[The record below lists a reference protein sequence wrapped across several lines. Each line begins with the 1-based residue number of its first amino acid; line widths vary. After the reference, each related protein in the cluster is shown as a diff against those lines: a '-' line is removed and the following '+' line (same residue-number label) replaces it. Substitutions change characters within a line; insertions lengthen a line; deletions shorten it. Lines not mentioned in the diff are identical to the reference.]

1 MLIKREKI
9 VAGNWKMNLDRQK
22 SIALA
27 ESIATQNA
35 DASSV
40 TIVLCPPNV
49 YIEAVG
55 AAIGIAQGKNASR
68 LALGAQNMHEL
79 ANGAFTGEVAAAML
93 VDCGCRYV
101 ILGHS
106 ERRTLY
112 AETNATVN
120 AKTKAALAAGLTP
133 IVCVGELLEER
144 EAARTDEVVARQITG
159 SLSGL
164 PAADFTRIIVAYEPV
179 WAIGT
184 GRVATPQQA
193 QEVHALIR
201 GLLVTMSSADIAGQ
215 VRIVYGGSVKPDNA
229 NDLASQPDIDGALVG
244 GASLKAEDFLGI
256 AKAFQ

>member
-27 ESIATQNA
+27 ESIATQHA

-120 AKTKAALAAGLTP
+120 AKTNHRFAFRATSSRFHPNHCCLRTRLGHRYRSSGNSPT
-133 IVCVGELLEER
+133 G
-144 EAARTDEVVARQITG
+144 ARSARFDPRVARNDVVCG
-159 SLSGL
+159 YRWAG
-164 PAADFTRIIVAYEPV
+164 ADCV
-179 WAIGT
+179 W
-184 GRVATPQQA
+184 RQRQ
-193 QEVHALIR
+193 
-201 GLLVTMSSADIAGQ
+201 AGQ
-215 VRIVYGGSVKPDNA
+215 CKRFGFPARY
-229 NDLASQPDIDGALVG
+229 
-244 GASLKAEDFLGI
+244 
-256 AKAFQ
+256 